1 MGKSLFLIIFSCI
14 ALERPSAMS
23 ILGILLLAVYL
34 IAVTAIWEKS
44 HVEYTHISKAM
55 FCFVCVCVFF
65 LLVEVYLL
73 WKALIKF

>member
-14 ALERPSAMS
+14 ALERPSAIS

-34 IAVTAIWEKS
+34 IVVTAIWEKS

-55 FCFVCVCVFF
+55 FCFLCVFFF